1 MESIEPDLIGTW
13 KLLAYNMV
21 VSSEQGEST
30 VKLAGN
36 APLGRI
42 IFTSSRFMSV
52 HVTSPHAIAPTEARS
67 WYLATDEE
75 ILRVARP
82 NVSYCGSFDL
92 EKSSDGKDH
101 VLTTKVTISLDPN
114 WIGTNQIR
122 RIQMKHEGGR
132 QLMVLYP
139 MQQFDLPVSQLFQ

>member
-21 VSSEQGEST
+21 VSSNQGEST
-30 VKLAGN
+30 VKLAGD
-36 APLGRI
+36 APLGQI
-42 IFTSSRFMSV
+42 IFTSNHFMSV
-52 HVTSPHAIAPTEARS
+52 HVTSPYAIAPIEARA

-75 ILRVARP
+75 VLRVARP

-92 EKSSDGKDH
+92 KKGSDGKDY

-122 RIQMKHEGGR
+122 R
-132 QLMVLYP
+132 V
-139 MQQFDLPVSQLFQ
+139 